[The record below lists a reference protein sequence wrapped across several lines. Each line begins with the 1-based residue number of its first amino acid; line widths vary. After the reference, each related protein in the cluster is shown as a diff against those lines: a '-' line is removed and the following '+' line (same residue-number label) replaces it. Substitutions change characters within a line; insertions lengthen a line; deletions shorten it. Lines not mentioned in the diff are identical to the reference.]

1 MSWIN
6 PWLIRFFAAAS
17 VIAGFIFLFWGTIL
31 PFGIFQISSGGPSS
45 TSTLISLVLSAGQQD
60 EMIFPIGM
68 LKIGW
73 AGIWAAWQ
81 YVALGLLFGVMVCWP
96 LSELAGRQSAIKKAS
111 EEAKIEYQKYKIDLI
126 ERECRAVGMIRN
138 AYAFKTKSHQLKE
151 EVKRV
156 RGELFVMKQ
165 SASEQAQINEDLRQ
179 KAASAEKELMKAKAK
194 IRRLTSKS
202 NYPAKNSV
210 DGAQ

>member
-1 MSWIN
+1 MSWLN

-60 EMIFPIGM
+60 EMIFPIRM
-68 LKIGW
+68 IKIGW
-73 AGIWAAWQ
+73 AGIWEAWQ
-81 YVALGLLFGVMVCWP
+81 YVALGLLFGVMVGWP
-96 LSELAGRQSAIKKAS
+96 LSELAGRHSAIKKAS
-111 EEAKIEYQKYKIDLI
+111 KIAKIEYQRYKLDLI
-126 ERECRAVGMIRN
+126 EKECRAVGMIRN
-138 AYAFKTKSHQLKE
+138 AYAIKTESHRLKE

-202 NYPAKNSV
+202 NHPAKNSI
-210 DGAQ
+210 DGDQ

>member
-1 MSWIN
+1 MSWLN

-31 PFGIFQISSGGPSS
+31 PFGIFKISSVELSP

-60 EMIFPIGM
+60 EMIFPIRI

-73 AGIWAAWQ
+73 SGIWEAWQ
-81 YVALGLLFGVMVCWP
+81 YVAFGLLFGVMVCWP

-111 EEAKIEYQKYKIDLI
+111 EKAKIEYQRYKMDLI
-126 ERECRAVGMIRN
+126 EKECRAVGMIRN
-138 AYAFKTKSHQLKE
+138 ANAIKTESHQLKE
-151 EVKRV
+151 EVKRM

-165 SASEQAQINEDLRQ
+165 SAKEQAQNNEDLRQ
-179 KAASAEKELMKAKAK
+179 KAASAEKELVKAKAK

-202 NYPAKNSV
+202 NHQAKNFI
-210 DGAQ
+210 DGGQ

>member
-1 MSWIN
+1 MSWLN

-31 PFGIFQISSGGPSS
+31 PVGIFQISSGGPSS

-60 EMIFPIGM
+60 EMIFPIRM

-73 AGIWAAWQ
+73 AGIWEAWQ
-81 YVALGLLFGVMVCWP
+81 YVALGLLLGVIVCWP

-111 EEAKIEYQKYKIDLI
+111 EKDKIEYQRYKLDLI
-126 ERECRAVGMIRN
+126 EKECRAVGMIRK
-138 AYAFKTKSHQLKE
+138 AYAFKTESHQLKE
-151 EVKRV
+151 EVKRM

-165 SASEQAQINEDLRQ
+165 SAREQAQINEGLLQ

-210 DGAQ
+210 DGTR